1 MQPRDLGS
9 RARTARQRTG
19 RIPLPDTPGI
29 TALRKWRKTAAR
41 AADVPAYVIFNNTT
55 LETLLERRPATRAD
69 LLEISGIGP
78 VKADRYGEALLDLLA
93 GLN

>member
-1 MQPRDLGS
+1 M
-9 RARTARQRTG
+9 
-19 RIPLPDTPGI
+19 
-29 TALRKWRKTAAR
+29 
-41 AADVPAYVIFNNTT
+41 PAYVIFNNTT

-93 GLN
+93 GLD